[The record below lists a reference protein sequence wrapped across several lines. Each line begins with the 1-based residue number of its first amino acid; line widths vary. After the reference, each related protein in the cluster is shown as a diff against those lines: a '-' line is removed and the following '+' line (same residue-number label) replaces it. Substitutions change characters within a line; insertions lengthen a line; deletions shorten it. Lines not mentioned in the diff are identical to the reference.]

1 MTIRKG
7 QEWGHFEERPSDLQL
22 VADDVAACEVV
33 SKCVIESSSTLNLS
47 ILKSDMARTLGITG
61 ATNLNSQMLCTK
73 FDVIEATYVL
83 TKSEETIRRCF
94 IGRAFISEKLFFGR
108 TIAVLNSSFV
118 GNRDWAPKAHPNDG
132 KLDLVEL
139 DGSMNVRQ
147 RLTALKLMKSGSH
160 LPHPKIRYN
169 QLSEYEYATDRSAS
183 LSIEGVRIG
192 SIRHCFFRVLPD
204 AVNLYW

>member
-61 ATNLNSQMLCTK
+61 ATNLNSQMLCTR

-139 DGSMNVRQ
+139 DSSMNIRQ
-147 RLTALKLMKSGSH
+147 RLTAHRLMKSGSH
-160 LPHPKIRYN
+160 LPHPQIRYN

>member
-1 MTIRKG
+1 
-7 QEWGHFEERPSDLQL
+7 
-22 VADDVAACEVV
+22 
-33 SKCVIESSSTLNLS
+33 
-47 ILKSDMARTLGITG
+47 
-61 ATNLNSQMLCTK
+61 MLCTK

-94 IGRAFISEKLFFGR
+94 IGRAFISEKPFFGR

-147 RLTALKLMKSGSH
+147 RLTALRLMKSGSH

>member
-33 SKCVIESSSTLNLS
+33 SKWVIESSSSLNLS
-47 ILKSDMARTLGITG
+47 ILKSDTARMLGITG
-61 ATNLNSQMLCTK
+61 AANLNSQMLCTK

-192 SIRHCFFRVLPD
+192 SIRNCFFRVLPD